1 MVNLNLDH
9 VLICKVL
16 LLFSVLIFSVNVTL
30 NCLPC
35 DITKKV
41 QKHYGTPEK
50 HGHFMHKLNV
60 TQVTG
65 DRWRNG
71 LKYMHEPML
80 LTVTDSQV
88 GNFD

>member
-1 MVNLNLDH
+1 
-9 VLICKVL
+9 
-16 LLFSVLIFSVNVTL
+16 
-30 NCLPC
+30 
-35 DITKKV
+35 
-41 QKHYGTPEK
+41 
-50 HGHFMHKLNV
+50 MHKLNV